1 MPKTPHEKKFVLGKK
16 NVYTANKWVMV
27 PPLPRAT
34 PTPTNQ
40 PTNQMKTTTILFRNE
55 AGTWTLARYK
65 GGIVPSSEHATAK
78 AARDYA
84 KTKNWQVRRATNC
97 DA

>member
-1 MPKTPHEKKFVLGKK
+1 MGYGAPVAAS
-16 NVYTANKWVMV
+16 NAN
-27 PPLPRAT
+27 PNQ
-34 PTPTNQ
+34 PTNQ
-40 PTNQMKTTTILFRNE
+40 STNQMKTTTILFRNE